1 MLDEKRV
8 ILMTRLASYEQGEG
22 KRNVAIAK
30 YFRSDYV
37 LKNVLKAFVCAVIT
51 FFVGLGMYLL
61 YGYEEIMEQIYEI
74 DLFAMMQDALW
85 YFIYLVVI
93 YCAVIFLVCVVQY
106 YLARKSLKVY
116 YQNLKK
122 LNALYEE
129 K

>member
-37 LKNVLKAFVCAVIT
+37 LKNLLKAVLCATVT
-51 FFVGLGMYLL
+51 FLIGLGL
-61 YGYEEIMEQIYEI
+61 YILYSYEEFMEQIYEI
-74 DLFAMMQDALW
+74 DVLAMLQSTLQ
-85 YFIYLVVI
+85 YFIFLLIVYGAI
-93 YCAVIFLVCVVQY
+93 IFLVCVVQY
-106 YLARKSLKVY
+106 FLARKSLKVY